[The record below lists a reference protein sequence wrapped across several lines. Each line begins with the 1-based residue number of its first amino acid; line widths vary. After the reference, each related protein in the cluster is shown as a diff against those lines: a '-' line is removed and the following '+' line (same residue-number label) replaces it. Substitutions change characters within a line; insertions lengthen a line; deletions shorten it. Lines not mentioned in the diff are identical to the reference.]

1 MENQLKLKLINL
13 FSYSFQGAEDIFNH
27 LIRSPSIAYPPERI
41 ASAMELI
48 GTNVCTPCIITHI
61 ELYHLPLILLVTQ
74 IQSFILQ

>member
-1 MENQLKLKLINL
+1 MCQNQLKLKLINL

-61 ELYHLPLILLVTQ
+61 ELLILLVTQ